1 MKKPMQHDQ
10 QKAAN
15 QQPLHWT
22 ERWRASVPT
31 RDALAK
37 HPWLKPIAHRV
48 LDPKLWRMHHEA
60 VARGAGI
67 GVFWAF
73 VLPAGQIL
81 VAVAN
86 SVWWRGNIP
95 IAAGMTLITNPFTI
109 GFWLWLA
116 YKAGSFVLGA
126 PPPPP
131 LKQIGQ
137 SGGIADYVGSIGAP
151 AILGMGMF
159 AVGGAIAAYA
169 LVKIVWRLQFWL
181 KHKNR
186 SNRLKKTLL
195 SKKSDPANK
204 HD

>member
-1 MKKPMQHDQ
+1 MKKPMHHDKP
-10 QKAAN
+10 KAKT
-15 QQPLHWT
+15 QPPPHWT
-22 ERWRASVPT
+22 DRWRNAVPT
-31 RDALAK
+31 RSALAA
-37 HPWLKPIAHRV
+37 HPWLKPIAHHV
-48 LDPKLWRMHHEA
+48 LDPKLWRMHHES

-73 VLPAGQIL
+73 LLPAGQIL

-95 IAAGMTLITNPFTI
+95 VAAGMTLITNPFTI

-116 YKAGSFVLGA
+116 YKAGSLVLDA
-126 PPPPP
+126 PPPLPFS
-131 LKQIGQ
+131 QIGQ
-137 SGGIADYVGSIGAP
+137 SGGIADYLSAIGAP

-159 AVGGAIAAYA
+159 AVGGSLAAYA

-186 SNRLKKTLL
+186 ADRQKKTAAARN
-195 SKKSDPANK
+195 SKTTKK
-204 HD
+204 HV